1 MRAACWITRRAWPST
16 FLIGWAHCSRQCSC
30 CWRHTRPCGAWGPGR
45 AGRAWRYSR
54 RWRCNWPS
62 AFSWC
67 GAPSRCRSR
76 RRITRARPCW
86 WRRPCGSTANSVRCL
101 SSAKLPRPTGKRALA
116 TPDPIVAAVT
126 APRWRSFYELTKP
139 RVVMLIVFTSI
150 VGTLLAV
157 PGWPPWD
164 ALFFGNLGVGLA
176 AASAAVINHVLDER
190 IDAQMSR
197 TKRRPLPTGKM
208 SARAALAFAALLC
221 VLSMSI
227 LWWLVNPLTAL
238 LTFASLIGYAVIYTV
253 WLKRATSQNIV
264 IGGAAGAAPPVLGW
278 AAVTNSV
285 DPNALL
291 LFLIVFVWTPPHF
304 WALAIARKD
313 EYAKVGIPMLPVT
326 HGVAFTRLQVLLYT
340 MLLTA
345 VTLMPFVTGMSGLLY
360 LGAALVLNGMFV
372 WYAWKMRTERA
383 HLPMKVFRFSITYLM
398 WLFAALLVDHYLPT
412 TQGMQHTISLTPV

>member
-1 MRAACWITRRAWPST
+1 M
-16 FLIGWAHCSRQCSC
+16 
-30 CWRHTRPCGAWGPGR
+30 
-45 AGRAWRYSR
+45 
-54 RWRCNWPS
+54 
-62 AFSWC
+62 
-67 GAPSRCRSR
+67 
-76 RRITRARPCW
+76 
-86 WRRPCGSTANSVRCL
+86 
-101 SSAKLPRPTGKRALA
+101 A
-116 TPDPIVAAVT
+116 TPEPIVAAAT
-126 APRWRSFYELTKP
+126 ASRWRSFYELTKP

-157 PGWPPWD
+157 PGMPPLD
-164 ALFFGNLGVGLA
+164 ALVLGNLGIGLA

-197 TKRRPLPTGKM
+197 TKRRPLPTGKL
-208 SARAALAFAALLC
+208 SARAALLFAGTLC
-221 VLSMSI
+221 VASMAI
-227 LWWLVNPLTAL
+227 LWWLVNPLTAV

-326 HGVAFTRLQVLLYT
+326 HGVPFTRLQVVLYT
-340 MLLTA
+340 LLLTA
-345 VTLMPFVTGMSGLLY
+345 VTLMPFVTGMSGLIY

-372 WYAWKMRTERA
+372 WHALAMKLTERA

-412 TQGMQHTISLTPV
+412 TQGMQHAISFAPV